1 MKGQKTGGRQKGAPN
16 QLVKSAR
23 EVFKTTL
30 EGQVE
35 HIQDA
40 FEKVRK
46 TNPEK
51 YLELFAKYAQ
61 YFMPKQVDI
70 TTGGEQVKQI
80 FKIGGQEIE
89 L

>member
-1 MKGQKTGGRQKGAPN
+1 MKGQKSGGRQKGVPN
-16 QLVKSAR
+16 VIVKGAR
-23 EVFKTTL
+23 EVFKETL

-35 HIQDA
+35 HIQDS
-40 FEKVRK
+40 FEKVRQID
-46 TNPEK
+46 PIK

-70 TTGGEQVKQI
+70 TTGGEQVKQV